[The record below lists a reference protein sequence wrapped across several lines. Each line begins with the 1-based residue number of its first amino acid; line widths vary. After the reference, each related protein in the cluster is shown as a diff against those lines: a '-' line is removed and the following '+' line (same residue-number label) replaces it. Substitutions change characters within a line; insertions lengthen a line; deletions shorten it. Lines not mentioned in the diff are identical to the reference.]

1 MSMKTRHFSADY
13 SSTAFNHGKLSQK
26 SQALL
31 HNPPKSMP
39 IFNSKHKLGFQHL
52 RILHNHGNDDTR
64 KFIVYSVEPGAS
76 PSGPPPNILSWVV
89 AAAIAV
95 VIPFISQKWGPLI
108 KSKVESALQTAEDVA
123 EAVEK
128 VAGGVEKVAE
138 NIAENL
144 PASGKLREAVDFVEK
159 IAERT
164 AKDAGAVDDFI
175 DKVQEE
181 EEKAKALAE
190 SRKDESEKPSGDSSK
205 EEKTKDGN

>member
-13 SSTAFNHGKLSQK
+13 SSTAFNHDKLSQK

-31 HNPPKSMP
+31 HNPPKSTA

-52 RILHNHGNDDTR
+52 RLHNHGNDDTR
-64 KFIVYSVEPGAS
+64 KVIVYSVEPGAS
-76 PSGPPPNILSWVV
+76 PSGPPPNILSWFV
-89 AAAIAV
+89 AAAIAI

-138 NIAENL
+138 DIAENL

-190 SRKDESEKPSGDSSK
+190 SRKDESEKPSDDSK
-205 EEKTKDGN
+205 EEKTNDGK